1 MIFIGL
7 SIKRQIT
14 QFFLEDHSL
23 ILKSSLVNEALLTT
37 HLLLFTSTFSRI
49 SFLRN
54 QDAKIKGG
62 IEMLGKEG

>member
-14 QFFLEDHSL
+14 QFFLESGSPTS
-23 ILKSSLVNEALLTT
+23 KSRLVNEAFLTT

-54 QDAKIKGG
+54 QDAKIKAG